1 MLVLVAACSAADVP
15 GQSAA
20 TRSPH
25 RSPTAAS
32 TAARATDIPRSP
44 NEIQIG
50 DHYID
55 PVVLTVKVG
64 ATVTWRNSSG
74 QHDVRARD
82 GSFSSPTL
90 GESYSHTFR
99 QPGRYLYYCSFHQA
113 EMRGEIIVVPAN

>member
-1 MLVLVAACSAADVP
+1 M
-15 GQSAA
+15 
-20 TRSPH
+20 
-25 RSPTAAS
+25 
-32 TAARATDIPRSP
+32 
-44 NEIQIG
+44 G

-90 GESYSHTFR
+90 GDFYSHTFTK
-99 QPGRYLYYCSFHQA
+99 PGRYLYYCSFHQA